1 MPLVP
6 LQTISVHDFLALG
19 KDKINENFAS
29 IASFVDFLEGEAHQE
44 RNSTIDVVQG
54 LHGFSV
60 GDAVRFD
67 AGAGRF
73 VRSTADTPENA
84 EVMGVV
90 SHYTD
95 ASHFKITLTGLLHDL
110 GFTFEPGTVY
120 YLQDDGSLG
129 DTPGTVS
136 RAVLGALPPETSGA
150 PVRGVII
157 NESSIS
163 SMSALRD
170 VDLTGLTDNNTL
182 VYSGG
187 VWKAQNLDFDSIIGV
202 DGNPVEGDVLI
213 FTGGVW
219 KPTQPTSG
227 GDMYSA
233 VYDPQRSGTVNQ
245 ARVAETVEWGNILSK
260 PTTFPPSSHIHTVA
274 DITGLSQQLGNKANA
289 THVHPNATTSVSGFL
304 SAQDK
309 TKLDSF
315 TANGSGYARLSEPN
329 TFSSIQTMLSQ
340 TLLQNGAPT
349 APALSFTSETD
360 MGIYRAGTG
369 SLALSVGGTSRIR
382 VTSTLATMDVN
393 LNVTGNYARANTP
406 TTGALDNRD
415 LINRG
420 WFNNNYLQPGDVT
433 AGTLSILD
441 TSNMVLNSGFDQD
454 GYSLEG
460 WSSPIEVGGTSSQP
474 QIGNFARI
482 AIATSN
488 RNVYNGAGW
497 FNIEPGETFYVSFWA
512 YRSSANGNFR
522 AGLAFRQPDGSSTT
536 WVPAATA
543 LSSVANT
550 NWLKYE
556 GYVTAPG
563 GNRTQARVWVSAVGN
578 STPAGYWNFANVIVR
593 RATDSKLLVDG
604 EIQITNA
611 DKTSG
616 ALSVRNSSSDE
627 VLRVG
632 NISGKAGVPSGTQF
646 GLWGALGSGVYIPGS
661 AQVIGLATTTATASS
676 QSFTADYRYNVQL
689 LSPNNITL
697 PSSVTLVAGQ
707 SLYVLPIM
715 IDFRITGLPTYQL
728 DSFNPTTRIDVR
740 NSSGTWLNS
749 SMSVSTAG
757 TYTHWRVATE
767 VPFIPRLNIT
777 GTQTAT
783 VTAIVLKS
791 M

>member
-67 AGAGRF
+67 SGAGRF
-73 VRSTADTPENA
+73 VRSTADTPDNA

-95 ASHFKITLTGLLHDL
+95 ASHFKLTLTGLLHDL

-150 PVRGVII
+150 PVRGVIL

-274 DITGLSQQLGNKANA
+274 DITGLSQQLGNKANL

-340 TLLQNGAPT
+340 TLLQNGAPA

-420 WFNNNYLQPGDVT
+420 WFNSNYLKTGDVT
-433 AGTLSILD
+433 NDSLADGAVTSGKLANTAVTTAKLANLAVTTDKIALSAVTNDRLANGIDASKLTTGTL
-441 TSNMVLNSGFDQD
+441 
-454 GYSLEG
+454 
-460 WSSPIEVGGTSSQP
+460 PIDRLP
-474 QIGNFARI
+474 IGANNVSTVAPGQ
-482 AIATSN
+482 ATT
-488 RNVYNGAGW
+488 GAGDNRHPVGSVR
-497 FNIEPGETFYVSFWA
+497 FVVRSFPAIIVYGSAFSDALIARSVIVDGHLKFEPNPG
-512 YRSSANGNFR
+512 
-522 AGLAFRQPDGSSTT
+522 
-536 WVPAATA
+536 VPLPGVWQA
-543 LSSVANT
+543 LSS
-550 NWLKYE
+550 
-556 GYVTAPG
+556 
-563 GNRTQARVWVSAVGN
+563 
-578 STPAGYWNFANVIVR
+578 
-593 RATDSKLLVDG
+593 
-604 EIQITNA
+604 
-611 DKTSG
+611 
-616 ALSVRNSSSDE
+616 
-627 VLRVG
+627 
-632 NISGKAGVPSGTQF
+632 
-646 GLWGALGSGVYIPGS
+646 
-661 AQVIGLATTTATASS
+661 
-676 QSFTADYRYNVQL
+676 
-689 LSPNNITL
+689 
-697 PSSVTLVAGQ
+697 
-707 SLYVLPIM
+707 
-715 IDFRITGLPTYQL
+715 
-728 DSFNPTTRIDVR
+728 
-740 NSSGTWLNS
+740 
-749 SMSVSTAG
+749 
-757 TYTHWRVATE
+757 
-767 VPFIPRLNIT
+767 T
-777 GTQTAT
+777 GT
-783 VTAIVLKS
+783 VPNGYGSSLPVLAVRVS
-791 M
+791 